1 MKMELRERLGDGAKE
16 VVKQCFDFLRE
27 QADGAPFES
36 MKIEICE
43 NPFANP
49 GRYEI
54 IWRSESNGKR
64 FGGLI
69 IV

>member
-1 MKMELRERLGDGAKE
+1 MKMELRERLGDGAKA
-16 VVKQCFDFLRE
+16 VVEQCLDFLRD

-36 MKIEICE
+36 MKIEIRE
-43 NPFANP
+43 NPFASP

-54 IWRSESNGKR
+54 IWRSETNGKR

>member
-1 MKMELRERLGDGAKE
+1 MELRERLGEGAKE
-16 VVKQCFDFLRE
+16 VVEQCFDFLRE
-27 QADGAPFES
+27 HADGAPFKS

-43 NPFANP
+43 KPFANP

-54 IWRSESNGKR
+54 IWESETNRKR